1 MNSWDIVRTEHDPHG
16 GPDIVHFADG
26 FRQPIR
32 PTITVIPDRRVVDNQ
47 HKMIQG
53 YRDLSQTEIDSIN
66 DIKQAELAIGE
77 LWRNI
82 KESEHPDIRDSA
94 PDARWM
100 SIAKTHFEE
109 GFSAFVR
116 AVAKPEPR
124 F

>member
-1 MNSWDIVRTEHDPHG
+1 M
-16 GPDIVHFADG
+16 
-26 FRQPIR
+26 
-32 PTITVIPDRRVVDNQ
+32 VDNQ

-53 YRDLSQTEIDSIN
+53 YRDLSEVEIESIN
-66 DIKQAELAIGE
+66 EIKQAELALGE
-77 LWRNI
+77 LWQSI
-82 KESEHPDIRDSA
+82 KMAEHPEIRDSA

-100 SIAKTHFEE
+100 NIAKTHFEE

>member
-1 MNSWDIVRTEHDPHG
+1 VE
-16 GPDIVHFADG
+16 
-26 FRQPIR
+26 
-32 PTITVIPDRRVVDNQ
+32 NQ

-53 YRDLSQTEIDSIN
+53 YRDLSQDEIDLMN
-66 DIKQAELAIGE
+66 DIKQAELSLGE
-77 LWRNI
+77 LWKSVLNDDEDNLPVD
-82 KESEHPDIRDSA
+82 K
-94 PDARWM
+94 RWM

>member
-1 MNSWDIVRTEHDPHG
+1 ME
-16 GPDIVHFADG
+16 
-26 FRQPIR
+26 
-32 PTITVIPDRRVVDNQ
+32 NQ

-53 YRDLSQTEIDSIN
+53 YRDLSQDEIDCMN
-66 DIKQAELAIGE
+66 DIKQAELSIGE
-77 LWRNI
+77 LW
-82 KESEHPDIRDSA
+82 KSVMDAPGDTFSA
-94 PDARWM
+94 DGRWM